1 MRALIAYYS
10 YEGNTKIIAENM
22 ADEIGADLLRL
33 VPEKEMRSKGFM
45 KFVWGGKQAV
55 MGKKPLLKN
64 LDKNPDEYD
73 LIIIGTPVWAG
84 RPAPPVKTFMVDHL
98 PGEKKLAFFY
108 TYEGGE
114 GKTLDLMDEM
124 KNGGKV
130 LGKTGF
136 MAPVK
141 GDSETIIKSARKW
154 VSSLD
159 F

>member
-1 MRALIAYYS
+1 MRYLMVYYS
-10 YEGNTKIIAENM
+10 YEGNTELLAENM

-33 VPEKEMRSKGFM
+33 IPEKEMKSKGFM

-55 MGKKPLLKN
+55 MGKKPPLKK

-84 RPAPPVKTFMVDHL
+84 RPAPPVKTFMVDNL

-114 GKTLDLMDEM
+114 GKTLELMDEM
-124 KNGGKV
+124 KKGGKV

-136 MAPVK
+136 MAPLK
-141 GDSETIIKSARKW
+141 GEKETIIRSAREW
-154 VSSLD
+154 ISSLNL
-159 F
+159 